1 MGLWVDTEARETGS
15 EDQGLWLFFKDIVAY
30 SNYSKATINLL
41 NHFKCIFNSGKY
53 VCITEW

>member
-1 MGLWVDTEARETGS
+1 MDTEARETGS

-53 VCITEW
+53 VCITE